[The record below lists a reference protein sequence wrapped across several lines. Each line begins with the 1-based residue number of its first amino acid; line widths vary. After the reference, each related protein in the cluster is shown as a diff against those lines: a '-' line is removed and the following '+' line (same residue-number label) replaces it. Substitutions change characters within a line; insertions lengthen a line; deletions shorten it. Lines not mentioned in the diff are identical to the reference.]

1 MKHQNVLKKRLL
13 STVAKLFYSSWKVR
27 QFVPWTILL
36 KENISVL
43 SKIIPRNTGTTT
55 ESVWCSSEMVFH
67 SGGADPP
74 SCESFGA
81 KFIPVGR
88 PKSLNLLLRSYFGP
102 CRIPTVNE
110 IRWDHVPM
118 RSIVPPYGWY
128 RLPRL

>member
-13 STVAKLFYSSWKVR
+13 CKIILFLLESSTIRSLNYSPER
-27 QFVPWTILL
+27 
-36 KENISVL
+36 NISVL

-67 SGGADPP
+67 SGGANPP

-110 IRWDHVPM
+110 IR
-118 RSIVPPYGWY
+118 
-128 RLPRL
+128 

>member
-1 MKHQNVLKKRLL
+1 MKSIDQNFFQPFNSTRSL
-13 STVAKLFYSSWKVR
+13 TVAQIRSTIPSQLF
-27 QFVPWTILL
+27 PL
-36 KENISVL
+36 KETFPFCRKL
-43 SKIIPRNTGTTT
+43 SLDTETTT
-55 ESVWCSSEMVFH
+55 ESVCRSSEMVFH

-102 CRIPTVNE
+102 YRIPTVNE

-118 RSIVPPYGWY
+118 RSIVSPYGWY

>member
-13 STVAKLFYSSWKVR
+13 CKIILFLLESSTIRSLNYSPER
-27 QFVPWTILL
+27 
-36 KENISVL
+36 NISVL